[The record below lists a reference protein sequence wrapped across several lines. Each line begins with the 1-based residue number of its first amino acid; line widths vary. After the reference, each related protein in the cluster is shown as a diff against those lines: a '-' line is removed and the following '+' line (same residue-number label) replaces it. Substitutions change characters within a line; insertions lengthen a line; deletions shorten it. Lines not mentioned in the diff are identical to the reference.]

1 MQPILIA
8 GGGIGG
14 IATALCLRARG
25 VPFELYE
32 QADAFREV
40 GAGIQLSAN
49 AMRILMKLGLGAD
62 LAHVAVMPRGLEV
75 RSWQSGE
82 RILWTP
88 LGYEAERH
96 FGAPYYHAHRA
107 EVLEV
112 LVRALGNDAV
122 NLGRKFVSVAEDG
135 EGVALVF
142 DDGTRRTGRIVV
154 GADGIHSVLRQQLF
168 GSGAPRFSGNVAWR
182 GTLPSERVADL
193 KLEHLSSNWWGPGRS
208 LVHYFISA
216 GRTHNWIGVG
226 RSDTPS
232 RESWSA
238 TGSVDEALEEY
249 AGWHP
254 QVRAVIAATTRLYRM
269 ALYDREP
276 LATWRAGRVVLLG
289 DAAHAMLPYHAQG
302 AAQSIEDAYVLA
314 GCIAATPDAPLEATA
329 RYESLR
335 KERAEWVQ
343 QFSRDAEELF
353 NMADPAR
360 VARRDARLRENQ
372 QTYAGGFPDGQQR
385 IYGYDADAALAGTA
399 QEGRA
404 T

>member
-1 MQPILIA
+1 MKPILIA

-25 VPFELYE
+25 VPYELFE
-32 QADAFREV
+32 QADVFREV

-49 AMRILMKLGLGAD
+49 VMRILMKLGLGGP
-62 LAHVAVMPRGLEV
+62 LAAIGVMPKGLEV

-107 EVLEV
+107 EILAV
-112 LVRALGNDAV
+112 LVDLLGGANVHMAS
-122 NLGRKFVSVAEDG
+122 KVARVEQDERGASLTLEDG
-135 EGVALVF
+135 TTHEGAM
-142 DDGTRRTGRIVV
+142 VV
-154 GADGIHSVLRQQLF
+154 GADGIHSLIRDQLF
-168 GSGAPRFSGNVAWR
+168 GKSTPRFSGNVAWR
-182 GTLPSERVADL
+182 GTMPAEAIEGL
-193 KLEHLSSNWWGPGRS
+193 KLDYLSSNWWGPERS

-226 RSDTPS
+226 RSTAPS

-238 TGSVDEALEEY
+238 TGSVDEALAEY

-254 QVRAVIAATTRLYRM
+254 QVLAVIRATTKLFRM

-276 LATWRAGRVVLLG
+276 LATWHKGRIVLLG

-314 GCIAATPDAPLEATA
+314 ACIDEARDAPEKAIG
-329 RYESLR
+329 RYEHLR
-335 KERAEWVQ
+335 KGRAEWVQ
-343 QFSRDAEELF
+343 RFSREAEELF
-353 NMADPAR
+353 NMSDPAK
-360 VARRDARLRENQ
+360 VARRDSRLRENQ
-372 QTYAGGFPDGQQR
+372 SKYPSGFPEGQQR
-385 IYGYDADAALAGTA
+385 IYGYDADAALA
-399 QEGRA
+399 RA
-404 T
+404 PA

>member
-1 MQPILIA
+1 MKPILIA

-25 VPFELYE
+25 VPYALFE

-49 AMRILMKLGLGAD
+49 VMRILMKLGLGGA
-62 LAHVAVMPRGLEV
+62 LAGIGVMPKGLEV

-107 EVLEV
+107 EILAA
-112 LVRALGNDAV
+112 LVDLLGNGNVHMRSKITRVDQDEEGAS
-122 NLGRKFVSVAEDG
+122 LTLEDG
-135 EGVALVF
+135 STHPGEL
-142 DDGTRRTGRIVV
+142 VV
-154 GADGIHSVLRQQLF
+154 GADGIHSVLRDQLF
-168 GSGAPRFSGNVAWR
+168 GKSTPRFSGNVAWR
-182 GTLPSERVADL
+182 GTMPAEAIKNL
-193 KLEHLSSNWWGPGRS
+193 KLDYLSSNWWGPGRS
-208 LVHYFISA
+208 LVHYYIS
-216 GRTHNWIGVG
+216 GGLTHNWIGVG
-226 RSDTPS
+226 RSEAPS

-238 TGSVDEALEEY
+238 TGSVDEALAEY

-254 QVRAVIAATTRLYRM
+254 QVLAVIGATTKLFRM

-276 LATWRAGRVVLLG
+276 LASWHAGRVVLLG

-314 GCIAATPDAPLEATA
+314 ACIAEARDAPDKAIE
-329 RYESLR
+329 RYERLR
-335 KERAEWVQ
+335 KDRAEWVQ
-343 QFSRDAEELF
+343 RFSRQAEELF
-353 NMADPAR
+353 NMSDPAK
-360 VARRDARLRENQ
+360 VARRDSRLRENQ
-372 QTYAGGFPDGQQR
+372 RNYPSGFPQGQQR
-385 IYGYDADAALAGTA
+385 IYGYDADAALAGVPA
-399 QEGRA
+399 
-404 T
+404 

>member
-1 MQPILIA
+1 MKPILIA

-25 VPFELYE
+25 VPYALFE

-49 AMRILMKLGLGAD
+49 VMRILMKLGLGGA
-62 LAHVAVMPRGLEV
+62 LAGIGVMPKGLEV

-107 EVLEV
+107 EILAA
-112 LVRALGNDAV
+112 LVDLLGNGNVHMRSKITRVDQDEEGAS
-122 NLGRKFVSVAEDG
+122 LTLEDG
-135 EGVALVF
+135 STHPGEL
-142 DDGTRRTGRIVV
+142 VV
-154 GADGIHSVLRQQLF
+154 GAEGIHSVLRDQLF
-168 GSGAPRFSGNVAWR
+168 GKSTPRFSGNVAWR
-182 GTLPSERVADL
+182 GTMPAEAIKNL
-193 KLEHLSSNWWGPGRS
+193 KLDYLSSNWWGPGRS
-208 LVHYFISA
+208 LVHYYIS
-216 GRTHNWIGVG
+216 GGLTHNWIGVG
-226 RSDTPS
+226 RSEAPS

-238 TGSVDEALEEY
+238 TGSVDEALAEY

-254 QVRAVIAATTRLYRM
+254 QVLAVIGATTKLFRM

-276 LATWRAGRVVLLG
+276 LASWHAGRVVLLG

-314 GCIAATPDAPLEATA
+314 ACIAEARDAPDKAIE
-329 RYESLR
+329 RYERLR
-335 KERAEWVQ
+335 KDRAEWVQ
-343 QFSRDAEELF
+343 RFSRQAEELF
-353 NMADPAR
+353 NMSDPAK
-360 VARRDARLRENQ
+360 VARRDSRLRENQ
-372 QTYAGGFPDGQQR
+372 RNYPSGFPQGQQR
-385 IYGYDADAALAGTA
+385 IYGYDADAALAGVPA
-399 QEGRA
+399 
-404 T
+404 

>member
-1 MQPILIA
+1 MNPILIA

-25 VPFELYE
+25 VPFELFE
-32 QADAFREV
+32 QAAAFREV

-49 AMRILMKLGLGAD
+49 VMRILMKLGLGEG
-62 LAHVAVMPRGLEV
+62 LAKVAVMPKGLEV

-107 EVLEV
+107 EVLEL
-112 LVRALGNDAV
+112 LVRALGSGDIH
-122 NLGRKFVSVAEDG
+122 LGCKVASVAHDAQGASLTLEDG
-135 EGVALVF
+135 TTHAGEALVA
-142 DDGTRRTGRIVV
+142 
-154 GADGIHSVLRQQLF
+154 ADGIHSLVREQLF
-168 GSGAPRFSGNVAWR
+168 GKGAPRFSGNVAWR
-182 GTLPSERVADL
+182 GTMPAEAVAGL
-193 KLEHLSSNWWGPGRS
+193 KLDFLSSNWWGPERS
-208 LVHYFISA
+208 LVHYYISG

-226 RSDTPS
+226 RSRAPS

-238 TGSVDEALEEY
+238 TGNVDDALAEY

-254 QVRAVIAATTRLYRM
+254 QVLGVIRATTKLFRM

-276 LATWRAGRVVLLG
+276 LPTWHAGRVVLLG

-314 GCIAATPDAPLEATA
+314 GCIADAPGEPVAA
-329 RYESLR
+329 IERYERIR

-343 QFSRDAEELF
+343 RFSREAEELF
-353 NMADPAR
+353 NMSDPAR
-360 VARRDARLRENQ
+360 VARRDSRLHENQ
-372 QTYAGGFPDGQQR
+372 QKYPSGFPEGQQK
-385 IYGYDADAALAGTA
+385 IYGYDVDAALAGVPA
-399 QEGRA
+399 
-404 T
+404 

>member
-1 MQPILIA
+1 MQPVLIA

-14 IATALCLRARG
+14 IATALCLRLRG
-25 VPFELYE
+25 VPFELFE

-49 AMRILMKLGLGAD
+49 VMRILMKLGLGGP
-62 LAHVAVMPRGLEV
+62 LAGIGVMPRGLEV

-107 EVLEV
+107 EILVV
-112 LVRALGNDAV
+112 LVEALGSV
-122 NLGRKFVSVAEDG
+122 NVHMGSRIARVDHDERGASLTLEDG
-135 EGVALVF
+135 STHAGAM
-142 DDGTRRTGRIVV
+142 VV
-154 GADGIHSVLRQQLF
+154 GADGIHSLVRDQLF
-168 GSGAPRFSGNVAWR
+168 GKTTPRFSGNVAWR
-182 GTLPSERVADL
+182 GTMPAENIRSL
-193 KLEHLSSNWWGPGRS
+193 KLDFLSSNWWGPERS
-208 LVHYFISA
+208 FVHYFISG

-226 RSDTPS
+226 RSAAPS

-238 TGSVDEALEEY
+238 TGSVVEALAEY

-254 QVRAVIAATTRLYRM
+254 QVLAVIRATTRLFRM

-276 LATWRAGRVVLLG
+276 LATWHSGRVVLLG

-314 GCIAATPDAPLEATA
+314 ACIAEARDAPVRAIE

-335 KERAEWVQ
+335 KERAEWLQ
-343 QFSRDAEELF
+343 RYSRQAEELF
-353 NMADPAR
+353 NMSDPAK
-360 VARRDARLRENQ
+360 VARRDSRLRENQ
-372 QTYAGGFPDGQQR
+372 SKYPSGFPEGQQR
-385 IYGYDADAALAGTA
+385 IYGYDADVALAGMQA
-399 QEGRA
+399 
-404 T
+404 

>member
-1 MQPILIA
+1 MKPILIA

-25 VPFELYE
+25 VPYELFE
-32 QADAFREV
+32 QADVFREV

-49 AMRILMKLGLGAD
+49 VMRILMKLGLGGP
-62 LAHVAVMPRGLEV
+62 LAAIGVMPKGLEV

-107 EVLEV
+107 EILAA
-112 LVRALGNDAV
+112 LVDLLGGANVHMAS
-122 NLGRKFVSVAEDG
+122 KVARVDQDGHGTSLTLEDG
-135 EGVALVF
+135 TTHEGAM
-142 DDGTRRTGRIVV
+142 VV
-154 GADGIHSVLRQQLF
+154 GADGIHSIIRDQLF
-168 GSGAPRFSGNVAWR
+168 GKSTPRFSGNVAWR
-182 GTLPSERVADL
+182 GTMPAEAIEGL
-193 KLEHLSSNWWGPGRS
+193 KLDYLSSNWWGPERS

-226 RSDTPS
+226 RSTAPS

-238 TGSVDEALEEY
+238 TGSVDEALAEY

-254 QVRAVIAATTRLYRM
+254 QVLAVIRATTKLFRM

-276 LATWRAGRVVLLG
+276 LATWHKGRIVLLG

-314 GCIAATPDAPLEATA
+314 ACIDEARDAPEKAIG
-329 RYESLR
+329 RYEHLR
-335 KERAEWVQ
+335 KGRAEWVQ
-343 QFSRDAEELF
+343 RFSREAEELF
-353 NMADPAR
+353 NMSDPAK
-360 VARRDARLRENQ
+360 VARRDSRLRENQ
-372 QTYAGGFPDGQQR
+372 SKYPSGFPEGQQR
-385 IYGYDADAALAGTA
+385 IYGYDADAALA
-399 QEGRA
+399 RA
-404 T
+404 PA

>member
-1 MQPILIA
+1 MKPILIA

-25 VPFELYE
+25 VPFELFE
-32 QADAFREV
+32 QAAAFREV

-49 AMRILMKLGLGAD
+49 VMRILMKLGLGEG
-62 LAHVAVMPRGLEV
+62 LAKVAVMPKGLEV

-107 EVLEV
+107 EVLEL
-112 LVRALGNDAV
+112 LVQALGRGNIH
-122 NLGRKFVSVAEDG
+122 LGCKVKSVAHDAHGASLTLEDG
-135 EGVALVF
+135 TTHAGEALVA
-142 DDGTRRTGRIVV
+142 
-154 GADGIHSVLRQQLF
+154 ADGIHSLVRDQLF
-168 GSGAPRFSGNVAWR
+168 GKSAPRFSGNVAWR
-182 GTLPSERVADL
+182 GTMPAEDVADL
-193 KLEHLSSNWWGPGRS
+193 KLDFLSSNWWGPERS
-208 LVHYFISA
+208 LVHYYICG

-226 RSDTPS
+226 RSEAPS

-238 TGSVDEALEEY
+238 TGIVDDALAEY

-254 QVRAVIAATTRLYRM
+254 QVLGVIRATTKLFRM

-276 LATWRAGRVVLLG
+276 LSTWHAGRVVLLG

-314 GCIAATPDAPLEATA
+314 GCIADAPGAPLAAIA
-329 RYESLR
+329 RYERIR

-343 QFSRDAEELF
+343 RFSCEAEELF
-353 NMADPAR
+353 NMSDPAK
-360 VARRDARLRENQ
+360 VARRDSRLRENQ
-372 QTYAGGFPDGQQR
+372 QKYPSGFPGGQEK
-385 IYGYDADAALAGTA
+385 IYGYDVDAALAGVPA
-399 QEGRA
+399 
-404 T
+404 

>member
-1 MQPILIA
+1 MKPILIA

-14 IATALCLRARG
+14 IAAALCLRARG
-25 VPFELYE
+25 VPFELFE
-32 QADAFREV
+32 QAEAFREV

-49 AMRILMKLGLGAD
+49 VVRILVKLGLGGG
-62 LAHVAVMPRGLEV
+62 LAKIAVMPKGLEV

-107 EVLEV
+107 EVLEL
-112 LVRALGNDAV
+112 LVRALGSANIH
-122 NLGRKFVSVAEDG
+122 LGCKVKSVAHDLQGASLTLEDG
-135 EGVALVF
+135 STHAGEAVVA
-142 DDGTRRTGRIVV
+142 
-154 GADGIHSVLRQQLF
+154 ADGIHSLVRDQLF
-168 GSGAPRFSGNVAWR
+168 GKGAPRFSGNVAWR
-182 GTLPSERVADL
+182 GTMPAQAVADL
-193 KLEHLSSNWWGPGRS
+193 GLDFLSSNWWGPERS
-208 LVHYFISA
+208 LVHYYISA

-226 RSDTPS
+226 RSKAPS

-238 TGSVDEALEEY
+238 TGIVDDALAEY

-254 QVRAVIAATTRLYRM
+254 QVLGVIGATTRLYRM

-276 LATWRAGRVVLLG
+276 LSTWHVGRVVLLG

-314 GCIAATPDAPLEATA
+314 ACIADAPDRTVAAIE
-329 RYESLR
+329 RYERIR

-343 QFSRDAEELF
+343 RFSREAEELF
-353 NMADPAR
+353 NMSDPAR

-372 QTYAGGFPDGQQR
+372 QKYPSGFPEGQQK
-385 IYGYDADAALAGTA
+385 IYGYDVDEALAGVPA
-399 QEGRA
+399 
-404 T
+404 

>member
-1 MQPILIA
+1 MKPILIA

-14 IATALCLRARG
+14 ITTALCLRARG
-25 VPFELYE
+25 VPFELFE

-49 AMRILMKLGLGAD
+49 VVRILVKLGLGD
-62 LAHVAVMPRGLEV
+62 SLARIGVRPEGLEV

-88 LGYEAERH
+88 LGDVAEKH

-107 EVLEV
+107 QVLDV
-112 LVRALGNDAV
+112 LVQALGRESIH
-122 NLGRKFVSVAEDG
+122 LGCKVKSVAHDGKGASLTLEDG
-135 EGVALVF
+135 STHAGEALVA
-142 DDGTRRTGRIVV
+142 
-154 GADGIHSVLRQQLF
+154 ADGIHSLVRDQLF
-168 GSGAPRFSGNVAWR
+168 GKGAPRFSGNVAWR
-182 GTLPSERVADL
+182 GTMPAEAVQDL
-193 KLEHLSSNWWGPGRS
+193 KLDFLSSNWWGPERS
-208 LVHYFISA
+208 LVHYYISA

-226 RSDTPS
+226 RSDAPS

-238 TGSVDEALEEY
+238 TGIVDDALAEY

-254 QVRAVIAATTRLYRM
+254 QVRAVIGATTKLFRM

-276 LATWRAGRVVLLG
+276 LYTWHSGRVVLLG

-314 GCIAATPDAPLEATA
+314 GCLAEAPGAPERAIG
-329 RYESLR
+329 RYERIR

-343 QFSRDAEELF
+343 KFSREAEELF
-353 NMADPAR
+353 NMSDPAR

-372 QTYAGGFPDGQQR
+372 QKYPSGFPEGQQK
-385 IYGYDADAALAGTA
+385 IYGYDADAALAAVPPTVPA
-399 QEGRA
+399 
-404 T
+404 

>member
-1 MQPILIA
+1 MLSGMKPVLIA

-14 IATALCLRARG
+14 LATALCLRRRG
-25 VPFELYE
+25 VPFELFE

-49 AMRILMKLGLGAD
+49 VMRILMKLGLGGP
-62 LAHVAVMPRGLEV
+62 LAGIAVMPRGLEV

-107 EVLEV
+107 EILAL
-112 LVRALGNDAV
+112 LVDALGSENV
-122 NLGRKFVSVAEDG
+122 HLGCKVASVGQDERGAS
-135 EGVALVF
+135 LTLS
-142 DDGTRRTGRIVV
+142 DGTVHEGEVV
-154 GADGIHSVLRQQLF
+154 IGADGIHSLVRDQLF
-168 GSGAPRFSGNVAWR
+168 GKSTPRFSGNVAWR
-182 GTLPSERVADL
+182 GTLPAENVADL
-193 KLEHLSSNWWGPGRS
+193 KLDFLSSNWWGPERCI
-208 LVHYFISA
+208 VHYFISG

-226 RSDTPS
+226 RSQAPS
-232 RESWSA
+232 QESWSA

-254 QVRAVIAATTRLYRM
+254 QVLGVIRATTKLFRM

-276 LATWRAGRVVLLG
+276 LPTWHKGRVVLMG
-289 DAAHAMLPYHAQG
+289 DAAHAMLPFHAQG

-314 GCIAATPDAPLEATA
+314 ACLADARGAPVKAFE
-329 RYESLR
+329 RYEHLR

-343 QFSRDAEELF
+343 RYSRQAEELF
-353 NMADPAR
+353 NMSDPSK

-372 QTYAGGFPDGQQR
+372 ARYPSGFPEGQQR
-385 IYGYDADAALAGTA
+385 IYGYDVDAVLAEA
-399 QEGRA
+399 EV
-404 T
+404 

>member
-1 MQPILIA
+1 MKPILIA

-25 VPFELYE
+25 VPFELFE

-49 AMRILMKLGLGAD
+49 VMRILLKLGLGGPLAD
-62 LAHVAVMPRGLEV
+62 IAIMPRGLEV

-107 EVLEV
+107 EILAV
-112 LVRALGNDAV
+112 LVEKLGSANVHMAS
-122 NLGRKFVSVAEDG
+122 KVARVDQDERGASLTLEDG
-135 EGVALVF
+135 TSHQGA
-142 DDGTRRTGRIVV
+142 IVV
-154 GADGIHSVLRQQLF
+154 GADGIHSTIRDQLF
-168 GSGAPRFSGNVAWR
+168 GKSTPRFSGNVAWR
-182 GTLPSERVADL
+182 GTMPSAAIADL
-193 KLEHLSSNWWGPGRS
+193 KLDYLSSNWWGPGRS

-226 RSDTPS
+226 RSEAPS

-238 TGSVDEALEEY
+238 TGSVEEALAEY

-254 QVRAVIAATTRLYRM
+254 QVLAVIGATTKLFRM

-276 LATWRAGRVVLLG
+276 LASWHQGRVVLLG

-314 GCIAATPDAPLEATA
+314 ACLADAKDAPLQAIA
-329 RYESLR
+329 RYEHLR

-343 QFSRDAEELF
+343 RYSREAEELF
-353 NMADPAR
+353 NMTDPAR
-360 VARRDARLRENQ
+360 VARRDSRLRENQ
-372 QTYAGGFPDGQQR
+372 KNYPGGFPEGQQR
-385 IYGYDADAALAGTA
+385 IYGYDVDAALAGVPA
-399 QEGRA
+399 
-404 T
+404 